1 MEEKYTKKA
10 PARILKEVLKV
21 NPKASGF
28 TSLDQAFVILMEHW
42 DMELSIEKDEGKTTC
57 ILHRDD
63 DKPMTWDF
71 DQVWDEKQGDWD
83 WNTIYKVVLETIIK
97 EKLYK
102 RPKLGKRALAKL
114 AKEKAAEKP
123 ATEPKEE
130 TTTTATLTK
139 EEKPVTVSDLKR
151 KKGNLSVKKSDWK
164 KKGKDVTE
172 IEREIAE
179 INVQI
184 KLLTKTK

>member
-1 MEEKYTKKA
+1 MNEKYTKKA
-10 PARILKEVLKV
+10 SARILKEVLKV

-42 DMELSIEKDEGKTTC
+42 DMEISMEKSGDKTTC

-71 DQVWDEKQGDWD
+71 DKVWNDKEGDWD

-102 RPKLGKRALAKL
+102 RPKLGKRAMKKL
-114 AKEKAAEKP
+114 AEERAIRKRQEEE
-123 ATEPKEE
+123 ATRKEE
-130 TTTTATLTK
+130 QSTKPTT
-139 EEKPVTVSDLKR
+139 KPNIQSLKDQR
-151 KKGNLSVKKSDWK
+151 SRLAARISNAK
-164 KKGKDVTE
+164 KKGADYSALEVEYNK
-172 IEREIAE
+172 IREQLK
-179 INVQI
+179 NL
-184 KLLTKTK
+184 K